1 MVKGLPTMRETPVW
15 SLGREDPLEKEMAKE
30 SQMLDLLCKIFKSA
44 ILNMF
49 KELME
54 TMSKEESACLTKWIM
69 NYE

>member
-1 MVKGLPTMRETPVW
+1 MAQHQKKSKETDCPP
-15 SLGREDPLEKEMAKE
+15 EE

-54 TMSKEESACLTKWIM
+54 TMSKEDSACLTK
-69 NYE
+69 

>member
-1 MVKGLPTMRETPVW
+1 MAQHQKKSKETDCPP
-15 SLGREDPLEKEMAKE
+15 EE

-54 TMSKEESACLTKWIM
+54 TMSKEDSACLTKWIM

>member
-1 MVKGLPTMRETPVW
+1 MAQHQKKSKETDCP
-15 SLGREDPLEKEMAKE
+15 PKE

-69 NYE
+69 NYK